1 MINYSLSYRTRY
13 VSEGGTR
20 VKKAFAYGKAQA
32 SGSMTT
38 ADFAKECC
46 KTSVYGSGVLAAVL
60 VVLADE
66 IVKKVKLSYTVNCGT
81 LGTFSP
87 GLSSKGVED
96 IATFSPAAH
105 ITKSY
110 VKWNKPS
117 RLARLD
123 GPKYQLVATNADQNA
138 MSKANK
144 NASATVNL
152 GDSSAKEVA
161 RTQNAPSEP

>member
-1 MINYSLSYRTRY
+1 MEY
-13 VSEGGTR
+13 
-20 VKKAFAYGKAQA
+20 
-32 SGSMTT
+32 
-38 ADFAKECC
+38 
-46 KTSVYGSGVLAAVL
+46 
-60 VVLADE
+60 DE

-110 VKWNKPS
+110 VKWNKPA

-123 GPKYQLVATNADQNA
+123 GPKYQLGATNADQSA

-161 RTQNAPSEP
+161 RTQNLSN